1 MIITMTM
8 MTSISAH
15 RYNKAFTILLIII
28 PVSVITIIGVAN
40 AVHNNTSTITNP
52 NLQYQSNNNSD
63 NSNQCDH
70 AHSLHVKMFDS
81 QIVPKYIVGKDYKIM
96 PVNPAAT
103 NVLVNECTLAPQ
115 GIPQ

>member
-52 NLQYQSNNNSD
+52 NLQYQSNNN
-63 NSNQCDH
+63 NYNNQCDH

-96 PVNPAAT
+96 PVNPAT
-103 NVLVNECTLAPQ
+103 TDVLVNRCTLVAE
-115 GIPQ
+115 GISQ

>member
-52 NLQYQSNNNSD
+52 NLQYQSNNNY
-63 NSNQCDH
+63 NNQCDH